1 MTQTLG
7 VDANNDLY
15 IGGDGRLVVKTAI
28 QAVLDNCAHA
38 VKAMRGEMV
47 LAVDSGMPNFQVLWV
62 GAANIPQYESAL
74 RATITG
80 VEGVQSI
87 ESLTIQAR
95 NNVLEYVA
103 TIKTIYGEGVING

>member
-1 MTQTLG
+1 MTQTFAA
-7 VDANNDLY
+7 DANNDLY
-15 IGGDGRLVVKTAI
+15 IDGDGLLAIKTGI
-28 QAVLDNCAHA
+28 YAVLENCAHA

-62 GAANIPQYESAL
+62 GAANIPQYEAAL
-74 RATITG
+74 RSTILA
-80 VEGVQSI
+80 VQGVQSI

-103 TIKTIYGEGVING
+103 TIKTIYGEGAING